1 MARRTRGPQRPR
13 MADPIF
19 TVPYILSAERPVPT
33 RPPGD
38 AGDAGRTRRPIR
50 RSPMETALDLLDG
63 RRKPLLVWHLFWGPR
78 AFGELLR
85 LTGGTKRVLRQELT
99 ALEACG
105 LLCKEQ
111 RMRDSRRAEYRL
123 TSFGETLKPLLG
135 AFYAWGL
142 FVQESRPSAAFG
154 AGRPSVPPE
163 PADPRRET
171 ATRARVR
178 PPVSLNERPKEKP

>member
-1 MARRTRGPQRPR
+1 MA
-13 MADPIF
+13 APIF
-19 TVPYILSAERPVPT
+19 TVPYSLSAERPLPP

-38 AGDAGRTRRPIR
+38 GGDASRTRRPIR

-99 ALEACG
+99 ALETCG
-105 LLCKEQ
+105 LLRKEQ
-111 RMRDSRRAEYRL
+111 RTRDSRRAEYRL

-135 AFYAWGL
+135 ALYAWGL

-163 PADPRRET
+163 PADHRRET

-178 PPVSLNERPKEKP
+178 PPVSTNERPEDKP

>member
-1 MARRTRGPQRPR
+1 
-13 MADPIF
+13 MADPLF
-19 TVPYILSAERPVPT
+19 TIPFELSVARPVSP
-33 RPPGD
+33 RPSGDGGD
-38 AGDAGRTRRPIR
+38 ASRTQRPFR

-63 RRKPLLVWHLFWGPR
+63 RRRPLLVWHLFWGPR

-111 RMRDSRRAEYRL
+111 RTRDSRRAEYRL

-142 FVQESRPSAAFG
+142 FVQESRPSAAVG

-163 PADPRRET
+163 PPTPDRRPRRE
-171 ATRARVR
+171 ARFR
-178 PPVSLNERPKEKP
+178 PPASLNERPKEKP

>member
-1 MARRTRGPQRPR
+1 VAREARGLHRPR

-33 RPPGD
+33 RPAGD
-38 AGDAGRTRRPIR
+38 AGDAGRTRRPHR
-50 RSPMETALDLLDG
+50 PSPMETALDLLDG

-111 RMRDSRRAEYRL
+111 RIRDSRRAEYRL

-142 FVQESRPSAAFG
+142 FVQESRPSAAIG

-163 PADPRRET
+163 PAETRRET
-171 ATRARVR
+171 ATRVRVR
-178 PPVSLNERPKEKP
+178 PPVSINERPEDKP